1 MPILPSNTS
10 QTLINISSL
19 AGLDLLKDFIYRSS
33 AFSSII
39 VCAAFQ
45 CAGLRHGFAG
55 YDWSVS
61 SQILTRS
68 IAILENRRG
77 EKLVRENF
85 EFQASRDPPVIVR
98 VSVSD

>member
-1 MPILPSNTS
+1 M
-10 QTLINISSL
+10 TL
-19 AGLDLLKDFIYRSS
+19 FIEVS
-33 AFSSII
+33 ALSSII

-77 EKLVRENF
+77 EKLVREIF
-85 EFQASRDPPVIVR
+85 EFQAVLRAAGH
-98 VSVSD
+98 

>member
-1 MPILPSNTS
+1 MILFIEVSASPP
-10 QTLINISSL
+10 
-19 AGLDLLKDFIYRSS
+19 LLFVRR
-33 AFSSII
+33 
-39 VCAAFQ
+39 FQ

-85 EFQASRDPPVIVR
+85 EF
-98 VSVSD
+98 